1 MAEPI
6 TIARPY
12 AEAVFRLADDA
23 GKLAEWSAMISA
35 LAQVSADERV
45 RAAMGDPN
53 LSASKV
59 AGLFISILSGGRL
72 TGECENL
79 VRVLA
84 ENHRL
89 GLLAEIRDHYEVL
102 KNDREGVVEAE
113 IQSAFELDS
122 AQLSDLTARLEKHT
136 GRKLRVH
143 VNVDKELIGGVRILI
158 GDQVIDASA
167 RAQLAALE
175 SALKA

>member
-23 GKLAEWSAMISA
+23 GRLAEWSAMLSA
-35 LAQVSADERV
+35 LAQVSIDERV

-53 LSASKV
+53 LPAAKV
-59 AGLFISILSGGRL
+59 AGLFNSILSGRL
-72 TGECENL
+72 SGECENL
-79 VRVLA
+79 VSVLA
-84 ENHRL
+84 DNHRL
-89 GLLAEIRDHYEVL
+89 ALLAEIRTQYEAL
-102 KNDREGVVEAE
+102 KNEREGVVEAE
-113 IQSAFELDS
+113 IQTAFDLEP

-136 GRKLRVH
+136 GRKERVS
-143 VNVDKELIGGVRILI
+143 VNIDKELIGGVRVLF
-158 GDQVIDASA
+158 GDQVIDASV
-167 RAQLAALE
+167 RAQLAALQ

>member
-12 AEAVFRLADDA
+12 AEAVFRLADRA
-23 GKLAEWSAMISA
+23 GKLAEWSATLAA
-35 LAQVSADERV
+35 LAQVSADPRM
-45 RAAMGDPN
+45 RAAMSDPN
-53 LSASKV
+53 LPAPKM
-59 AGLFISILSGGRL
+59 AGLYISILSGRL
-72 TGECENL
+72 SGECENF

-89 GLLAEIRDHYEVL
+89 ELLAEIRAQYEAL
-102 KNDREGVVEAE
+102 KNEREGVVEAE
-113 IQSAFELDS
+113 IQTAFELDAS
-122 AQLSDLTARLEKHT
+122 QLADLTARLEKHT
-136 GRKLRVH
+136 GRKVRAH
-143 VNVDKELIGGVRILI
+143 VSVQKELIGGVRVVI

>member
-12 AEAVFRLADDA
+12 AEAVFRLADGA
-23 GKLAEWSAMISA
+23 GKLAEWSAMLA
-35 LAQVSADERV
+35 ELAQVSDDSRM
-45 RAAMGDPN
+45 RTAMSDPN
-53 LSASKV
+53 LAASKV
-59 AGLFISILSGGRL
+59 AGLFISILSGRL
-72 TGECENL
+72 SGECENF

-89 GLLAEIRDHYEVL
+89 ELLNEIRSQYEAL
-102 KNDREGVVEAE
+102 KNEREGVVEAE
-113 IQSAFELDS
+113 IQTAFELD
-122 AQLSDLTARLEKHT
+122 AGQLADLKTRLEEHT
-136 GRKLRVH
+136 GRRVRAH
-143 VNVDKELIGGVRILI
+143 VSVDKQLIGGVRVVI

>member
-1 MAEPI
+1 MAEPT

-12 AEAVFRLADDA
+12 AEAAFRLADGT
-23 GKLAEWSAMISA
+23 GKLAEWSAMLVA
-35 LAQVSADERV
+35 LAQVSGDVRV

-53 LSASKV
+53 LSAAKI
-59 AGLFISILSGGRL
+59 AGLFISILSGRL
-72 TGECENL
+72 TGECENF

-84 ENHRL
+84 ENRRL
-89 GLLAEIRDHYEVL
+89 ALLPEIRAQYETL
-102 KNDREGVVEAE
+102 RNEREGIVEAE

-136 GRKLRVH
+136 GRKVRTHIRVE
-143 VNVDKELIGGVRILI
+143 KELIGGVRVVI
-158 GDQVIDASA
+158 GDKVIDASA

>member
-1 MAEPI
+1 MAEPV

-12 AEAVFRLADDA
+12 AEAVFRLAADA
-23 GKLAEWSAMISA
+23 GKLAEWSAMLGA
-35 LAQVSADERV
+35 LAQVSADQRV
-45 RAAMGDPN
+45 HVAMGDPN
-53 LSASKV
+53 LPAAKV
-59 AGLFISILSGGRL
+59 AGLFISILSGRL
-72 TGECENL
+72 TAQCENL

-89 GLLAEIRDHYEVL
+89 GLLAEISIQYEAL
-102 KNDREGVVEAE
+102 KNEREGVVEAE
-113 IQSAFELDS
+113 IQSAFELEP
-122 AQLSDLTARLEKHT
+122 AQLADLTTRLEKHT
-136 GRKLRVH
+136 GRKVRIN

>member
-1 MAEPI
+1 MAEPT

-12 AEAVFRLADDA
+12 AEAVFRLADGA
-23 GKLAEWSAMISA
+23 GKLAEWSTMLSA

-45 RAAMGDPN
+45 RVAMGDPN
-53 LSASKV
+53 LSAPKV
-59 AGLFISILSGGRL
+59 AGLFVSILSGRL

-84 ENHRL
+84 DNHRL
-89 GLLAEIRDHYEVL
+89 ELLAEIRDQYEVL

-113 IQSAFELDS
+113 IQSAFELDT
-122 AQLSDLTARLEKHT
+122 AQLSDLSARLEKHT
-136 GRKLRVH
+136 GRKVRVH
-143 VNVDKELIGGVRILI
+143 VSVDKELIGGVRILI

-167 RAQLAALE
+167 RGQLAALE

>member
-12 AEAVFRLADDA
+12 AEAVFRLADGA
-23 GKLAEWSAMISA
+23 GKLAEWSGMLAA
-35 LAQVSADERV
+35 LAQVSGDERV
-45 RAAMGDPN
+45 RTAMGDPN
-53 LSASKV
+53 LSAAKV
-59 AGLFISILSGGRL
+59 AGLFISILSGRL

-89 GLLAEIRDHYEVL
+89 ALLAEIRAQYEAL
-102 KNDREGVVEAE
+102 KNEREGVVEAE
-113 IQSAFELDS
+113 IQSAFDLEPT
-122 AQLSDLTARLEKHT
+122 QLADLTARLEKHT
-136 GRKLRVH
+136 GRKVRVH
-143 VNVDKELIGGVRILI
+143 VNVDTALIGGVRILI

-175 SALKA
+175 NALKA

>member
-12 AEAVFRLADDA
+12 AEAVFRLADGA
-23 GKLAEWSAMISA
+23 GKLAEWSAMLAA
-35 LAQVSADERV
+35 LAQVSDDPRM
-45 RAAMGDPN
+45 RAAMSDPN
-53 LSASKV
+53 LPASKV
-59 AGLFISILSGGRL
+59 AGLFIAILAGRL
-72 TGECENL
+72 TGEGENF

-89 GLLAEIRDHYEVL
+89 ELLAQIRARYDAL
-102 KNDREGVVEAE
+102 KNEREGVVEAE
-113 IQSAFELDS
+113 IQTAFELDAS
-122 AQLSDLTARLEKHT
+122 QLADLTARLEKHT
-136 GRKLRVH
+136 GRNVRAH
-143 VNVDKELIGGVRILI
+143 VSVDKELIGGVRVMI

-175 SALKA
+175 SALKV

>member
-1 MAEPI
+1 MAEPT

-12 AEAVFRLADDA
+12 AEAAFRLADGA
-23 GKLAEWSAMISA
+23 SKLAEWSAMLAA
-35 LAQVSADERV
+35 LAQVSDDARV

-53 LSASKV
+53 LSSAKI
-59 AGLFISILSGGRL
+59 AGIFISVLAGRL
-72 TGECENL
+72 TAECENF

-84 ENHRL
+84 ENRRL
-89 GLLAEIRDHYEVL
+89 ALLPEIRAQYESL
-102 KNDREGVVEAE
+102 KNGREGIVEAE
-113 IQSAFELDS
+113 IQSAFDLDA

-136 GRKLRVH
+136 GRKVRTH
-143 VNVDKELIGGVRILI
+143 IRVDKELIGGVRVVI
-158 GDQVIDASA
+158 GDKVIDASA

>member
-23 GKLAEWSAMISA
+23 GRLAEWSAMLSA
-35 LAQVSADERV
+35 LAQVSVDERV

-53 LSASKV
+53 LPAARV
-59 AGLFISILSGGRL
+59 AGLFISILSGRL
-72 TGECENL
+72 SGECENL
-79 VRVLA
+79 VSVLA
-84 ENHRL
+84 DNHRL
-89 GLLAEIRDHYEVL
+89 ALLAEIRTQYEAL
-102 KNDREGVVEAE
+102 KNEREGVVEAE
-113 IQSAFELDS
+113 IQTAFDLEP

-136 GRKLRVH
+136 GRKVRVS
-143 VNVDKELIGGVRILI
+143 VNIDKELIGGVRVLF
-158 GDQVIDASA
+158 GDQVIDASV
-167 RAQLAALE
+167 RAQLAALQ

>member
-23 GKLAEWSAMISA
+23 GKLAEWSAMLSA
-35 LAQVSADERV
+35 LAQVSADESM

-59 AGLFISILSGGRL
+59 AGLFISILSGRL
-72 TGECENL
+72 TGEGENL

-136 GRKLRVH
+136 GRKVRVH
-143 VNVDKELIGGVRILI
+143 VNVDKELIGGARILI

>member
-1 MAEPI
+1 MAEPT

-12 AEAVFRLADDA
+12 AEAVFRLADGA
-23 GKLAEWSAMISA
+23 GKLAEWSAMLSA

-45 RAAMGDPN
+45 RTAMGDPN
-53 LSASKV
+53 LSAPKV
-59 AGLFISILSGGRL
+59 AGLFISILSGRL

-84 ENHRL
+84 DNHRL
-89 GLLAEIRDHYEVL
+89 GLLAEIRDQYEAL

-113 IQSAFELDS
+113 IRTAFELDS
-122 AQLSDLTARLEKHT
+122 GQLSDLSARLEKHT
-136 GRKLRVH
+136 GRKVRVH
-143 VNVDKELIGGVRILI
+143 VHVDKELIGGVRILI

>member
-12 AEAVFRLADDA
+12 AEAVFRLADGA
-23 GKLAEWSAMISA
+23 GTLAEWSDMLAA
-35 LAQVSADERV
+35 LAQVSGDERM

-53 LSASKV
+53 LPAAQV
-59 AGLFISILSGGRL
+59 AGLFISILSGRL
-72 TGECENL
+72 TGEGENL

-84 ENHRL
+84 ENRRL
-89 GLLAEIRDHYEVL
+89 ALLMEIRSQYEAL
-102 KNDREGVVEAE
+102 KNEREGVVEAE
-113 IQSAFELDS
+113 IQSAFELDP
-122 AQLSDLTARLEKHT
+122 AQLTDLAARLEKHT
-136 GRKLRVH
+136 GRKVRVN
-143 VNVDKELIGGVRILI
+143 VVVDKELIGGARILI

-167 RAQLAALE
+167 RAQLAALD

>member
-12 AEAVFRLADDA
+12 AEAVFRLADGA
-23 GKLAEWSAMISA
+23 GKLSEWSAMLSA

-45 RAAMGDPN
+45 RTAMGDPN
-53 LSASKV
+53 LSAPKV
-59 AGLFISILSGGRL
+59 AGLFISILSGRL

-84 ENHRL
+84 DNHRL
-89 GLLAEIRDHYEVL
+89 GLLAEIRDQYEAL

-113 IQSAFELDS
+113 IRTAFELDPG
-122 AQLSDLTARLEKHT
+122 QLSDLSARLEKHT
-136 GRKLRVH
+136 GRKVRVH
-143 VNVDKELIGGVRILI
+143 VHVDKELIGGVRILI

>member
-1 MAEPI
+1 MAELI

-12 AEAVFRLADDA
+12 AEAAFRLADGA
-23 GKLAEWSAMISA
+23 GKLAEWSLMLAA
-35 LAQVSADERV
+35 LAQVSGDERV
-45 RAAMGDPN
+45 RVAMGDPN
-53 LSASKV
+53 LPATKV
-59 AGLFISILSGGRL
+59 AGLFISILGGRL
-72 TGECENL
+72 TRECENL

-89 GLLAEIRDHYEVL
+89 ALLAEIRTQYEAL
-102 KNDREGVVEAE
+102 KDEREGVVEAG
-113 IQSAFELDS
+113 IQSAFELEP

-136 GRKLRVH
+136 GRKVRVH
-143 VNVDKELIGGVRILI
+143 VNVDKELIGGVRIQI

>member
-12 AEAVFRLADDA
+12 AEAVFRLADGV
-23 GKLAEWSAMISA
+23 GKLADWSAMLAA
-35 LAQVSADERV
+35 LAQVSDDERV
-45 RAAMGDPN
+45 RAAMSDPN
-53 LSASKV
+53 LPAAKV
-59 AGLFISILSGGRL
+59 TGIFLSILAGRI
-72 TGECENL
+72 TVECENF

-84 ENHRL
+84 DNRRL
-89 GLLAEIRDHYEVL
+89 AMLGEIRTQYEAL
-102 KNDREGVVEAE
+102 KNEREGTVEAE

-122 AQLSDLTARLEKHT
+122 AQLADLTARLEKHT
-136 GRKLRVH
+136 GRKVRARVS
-143 VNVDKELIGGVRILI
+143 VDKELIGGVRVVI

-167 RAQLAALE
+167 RAQLAALQ

>member
-23 GKLAEWSAMISA
+23 GKLAEWSAMLSA
-35 LAQVSADERV
+35 LAQVSADEDV

-59 AGLFISILSGGRL
+59 AGLFISILSGRL
-72 TGECENL
+72 SGECENL

-136 GRKLRVH
+136 GRKVRVH
-143 VNVDKELIGGVRILI
+143 VNVDKELIGGARILI
-158 GDQVIDASA
+158 GDHVIDASA